1 MDYPDDDD
9 EIMDAKSESNIDKQ
23 EINLPERVV
32 DPETPTT
39 PVAQTP
45 PERLS
50 EKRRRDDEEDDE
62 LVRLSWNGP
71 KRRSS
76 SSGTSTASMYFRS
89 RRKSPVEQTL
99 AAKKAAGHDASGGT
113 APKKIAINLG
123 PALKSSVAVEAEA
136 IQLSDPEE
144 TSKEKTHDNDGSAKG
159 GRGG

>member
-1 MDYPDDDD
+1 MDV
-9 EIMDAKSESNIDKQ
+9 KSESNIEKQ
-23 EINLPERVV
+23 EIDLPERVV

-39 PVAQTP
+39 PVSNTVAQTP

-50 EKRRRDDEEDDE
+50 EKRRREDEDDDE
-62 LVRLSWNGP
+62 LVRLSYNGP

-76 SSGTSTASMYFRS
+76 SSASSTASMYFRS
-89 RRKSPVEQTL
+89 RRKGPVEQTL

-123 PALKSSVAVEAEA
+123 PALKSSMSVEAEA

-144 TSKEKTHDNDGSAKG
+144 TSEGKTNDGSANGDTG
-159 GRGG
+159 G